1 MTKNYQSKPRSWG
14 AFSSPDAER
23 SNVMVYTRNISDAVV
38 WVGGSD
44 RRLALFE
51 NLFPIPRGVSYNSYL
66 ILDEKTALLDTV
78 DSSIALQ
85 FLQNV
90 RETLGDRPLD
100 YLIVNHMEPDH
111 CATIEMLLPYYPDL
125 KIVGNQKTFQMI
137 RQFYDFDVDK
147 HAVVVKEGDALELGQ
162 HTLRFYTAPM
172 VHWPEV
178 MVSYEEKEKILFSAD
193 AFGTF
198 GAVDGALFNDQVDF
212 DKDWLFDARRYYGN
226 IVGKYGPQVQAALKK
241 LSGLDI
247 AAICPLHGPIWRSDL
262 GYLLGKY
269 DLWSRYEPEEKAVA
283 IFYASMYGN
292 TENAAN
298 LLASSLAQA
307 GVKNVK
313 VYDVSSTHV
322 SDLIA
327 EIFRCSHIVLAAPTY
342 NNGIYPA
349 MANLLHDMAALQLRN
364 RTVGIVENGTWNP
377 ASGKL
382 MRAQLE
388 ALKDMTILEPTVTL
402 KSSLKAE
409 SKAQLEALK
418 DAIVASL

>member
-1 MTKNYQSKPRSWG
+1 
-14 AFSSPDAER
+14 
-23 SNVMVYTRNISDAVV
+23 MVYTRNVSDAVV

-111 CATIEMLLPYYPDL
+111 CATIEMLLPYYPNL

-147 HAVVVKEGDALELGQ
+147 HAVVVKEGDALELGR

-247 AAICPLHGPIWRSDL
+247 QTICPLHGPIWRSDL
-262 GYLLGKY
+262 GYFLNKY

>member
-1 MTKNYQSKPRSWG
+1 
-14 AFSSPDAER
+14 
-23 SNVMVYTRNISDAVV
+23 MVYTRNVSNSVV

-51 NLFPIPRGVSYNSYL
+51 NLFPIPRGVSYNSYM

-85 FLQNV
+85 FIENV
-90 RETLGDRPLD
+90 RATLGDRPLD

-111 CATIEMLLPYYPDL
+111 CATIEMLLPYYPNL

-137 RQFYDFDVDK
+137 QQFYDFDVDK
-147 HAVVVKEGDALELGQ
+147 HALVVKEGDALELGE

-198 GAVDGALFNDQVDF
+198 GAVDGALFDDEVNF
-212 DKDWLFDARRYYGN
+212 DKDWLVDARRYYGN

-247 AAICPLHGPIWRSDL
+247 ATICPLHGPVWRSDL
-262 GYLLGKY
+262 GYLLNKY

-283 IFYASMYGN
+283 ICYASMYGN

-298 LLASSLAQA
+298 LLANSLAEA
-307 GVKNVK
+307 GVKNIAMH
-313 VYDVSSTHV
+313 DVSSTHV

-327 EIFRCSHIVLAAPTY
+327 EVFRCSHLVLAAPTY

-349 MANLLHDMAALQLRN
+349 MYNFLHDMEALQLRN
-364 RTVGIVENGTWNP
+364 RTVGLIQNGTWNP

-382 MRAQLE
+382 MRAELE
-388 ALKDMTILEPTVTL
+388 SMKDMRILEPVVTL
-402 KSSLKAE
+402 KSSLKAD
-409 SKAQLEALK
+409 SKEQLEALK

>member
-1 MTKNYQSKPRSWG
+1 
-14 AFSSPDAER
+14 
-23 SNVMVYTRNISDAVV
+23 MVYTRNISDSIV

-51 NLFPIPRGVSYNSYL
+51 NLFPIPRGVSYNSYV

-85 FLQNV
+85 FIQNV
-90 RETLGDRPLD
+90 RATLGDKPLD

-111 CATIEMLLPYYPDL
+111 CATIEMLLPYYPNL
-125 KIVGNQKTFQMI
+125 KIVGNAKTFQMI
-137 RQFYDFDVDK
+137 RQFYDFDVDS
-147 HAVVVKEGDALELGQ
+147 HALVVKEGDALELGQ

-178 MVSYEEKEKILFSAD
+178 MVSYEESEKILFSAD

-198 GAVDGALFNDQVDF
+198 GAVDGGLFNDEVDF
-212 DKDWLFDARRYYGN
+212 DKDWLDDARRYYSN
-226 IVGKYGPQVQAALKK
+226 IVGKYGAQVQAALKK

-247 AAICPLHGPIWRSDL
+247 QTICPLHGPIWRSDL

-269 DLWSRYEPEEKAVA
+269 DLWSRYEPEDKAVA
-283 IFYASMYGN
+283 IFYASMYGH

-298 LLASSLAQA
+298 ILADSLAAA
-307 GVKNVK
+307 GVKDVK

-322 SDLIA
+322 SELISQV
-327 EIFRCSHIVLAAPTY
+327 FRCSHIVLACPTY
-342 NNGIYPA
+342 NNSIYPA
-349 MANLLHDMAALQLRN
+349 MYNFLHDMKALLVQN
-364 RTVGIVENGTWNP
+364 RTVGIIENGTWNP

-382 MRAQLE
+382 MRLRLDE
-388 ALKDMTILEPTVTL
+388 MKNMNVLEPVVTL
-402 KSSLKAE
+402 KSALKAD
-409 SKAQLEALK
+409 SKAQLDALK
-418 DAIVASL
+418 DAIVASLNG

>member
-1 MTKNYQSKPRSWG
+1 
-14 AFSSPDAER
+14 
-23 SNVMVYTRNISDAVV
+23 MVYTRNISDAVV

-111 CATIEMLLPYYPDL
+111 CATIEMLLPYYPNL

-178 MVSYEEKEKILFSAD
+178 MVSYEESEKILFSAD

-247 AAICPLHGPIWRSDL
+247 QTICPLHGPIWRSDL

-364 RTVGIVENGTWNP
+364 RTVGIVENGSWAP